1 MVNISKLRGRI
12 VERGFTVEELA
23 KETKI
28 ERSKLYRRL
37 LGNGKDF
44 TIEEASAISKALKLN
59 GKDVNEIF
67 FCKNNRINATCVSNA
82 KA

>member
-1 MVNISKLRGRI
+1 MVNIPKLKGRI
-12 VERGFTVEELA
+12 VERGFTIEALA

-28 ERSKLYRRL
+28 ERTKLYRRL
-37 LGNGKDF
+37 LGDGKDF

-67 FCKNNRINATCVSNA
+67 FA
-82 KA
+82 KIIA

>member
-67 FCKNNRINATCVSNA
+67 FA
-82 KA
+82 KIIA